1 MPQRIMNS
9 RLIMT
14 SAAIFLGL
22 AGVACLFLPDE
33 VLKLYSIDSSTS
45 SVQTQSQT
53 AGAQILIQI
62 LGGCFLALASL
73 DWFSKR
79 AMLGGIYGRPVVGT
93 NYAHFV
99 IGSLVMAKV
108 LIGADEGVCRPQV
121 WITLVVYVLFAIA
134 FSFMMFGKPK
144 LPQRD

>member
-1 MPQRIMNS
+1 MHKGIQPYKIS
-9 RLIMT
+9 RAAPPFTAVRHYDEFMLNTRLVMT
-14 SAAIFLGL
+14 AAAVFLGL
-22 AGVACLFLPDE
+22 AGAACLFLPDE

-79 AMLGGIYGRPVVGT
+79 AILGGIYGRPVVGT

-99 IGSLVMAKV
+99 I
-108 LIGADEGVCRPQV
+108 
-121 WITLVVYVLFAIA
+121 
-134 FSFMMFGKPK
+134 
-144 LPQRD
+144 